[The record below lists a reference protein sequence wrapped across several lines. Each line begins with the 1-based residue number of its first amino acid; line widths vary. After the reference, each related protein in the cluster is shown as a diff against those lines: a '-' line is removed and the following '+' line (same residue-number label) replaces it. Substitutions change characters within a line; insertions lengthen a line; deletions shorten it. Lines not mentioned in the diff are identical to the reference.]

1 MNEFTPRQSPTSLPD
16 PDSASPAVSRRAWL
30 GAAAGGAALF
40 LLGQACTRGE
50 SSRLDASQAAPPA
63 PGDQKGAAATSPS
76 TLPTLTMYK
85 DPNCGCCAK
94 WGEHMRGAG
103 FTVTEINSSDMTTV
117 KREQGVPEPMYSCH
131 TAIVGAYVIE
141 GHVPADLVKKVLAE
155 RPAFRGLS
163 APGMP
168 QSAPG
173 MDIGNE
179 KYDIHSFTPQGQTS
193 LYAVRP

>member
-1 MNEFTPRQSPTSLPD
+1 MSKFAPRPSFAPPGEGD
-16 PDSASPAVSRRAWL
+16 AARRPVSRRAWL
-30 GAAAGGAALF
+30 GAAAGSAAL
-40 LLGQACTRGE
+40 LLIGQACGTERGG
-50 SSRLDASQAAPPA
+50 RLDAAQGAA
-63 PGDQKGAAATSPS
+63 PGDQQGGAGATLAS
-76 TLPTLTMYK
+76 LPTLTMYK

-103 FTVTEINSSDMTTV
+103 FTVNEINSSDMTTV
-117 KREQGVPEPMYSCH
+117 KREQGVPETMYSCH

-155 RPAFRGLS
+155 RPGFRGLS

-173 MDIGNE
+173 MDIGSE
-179 KYDIHSFTPQGQTS
+179 KYDIHSFTQQGDTA